1 MRTPFFRLA
10 SWLLAGLFALPGLVL
25 ADDPTPAPAPAPQ
38 AAPLIQAGTTTGPIT
53 LDGALDEPAW
63 QQAQV
68 ITLTQQNPHPG
79 APTPYLTTVRVLRGS
94 NYLYFGI
101 SCTDPNP
108 ARTSIHT
115 LQRDGDQSSDD
126 SVMIVVDSFG
136 QHKLAYV
143 FQVNAG
149 GAKADGLISPG
160 YNNSNSNTP
169 TVDFSWNG
177 YWDASVKRTAEGW
190 TAEVR
195 INTQSLQFN
204 NKNPVWGFNV
214 SRYVPRDLLTLV
226 WSGISLD
233 ATPTN
238 LQREGTLTGIQGLDQ
253 GSGFEFDPYGVTEYS
268 DQKHDT
274 ESYTGFDLKYNLTP
288 EMAGLLT
295 YHTDFSEAQANSLNI
310 SASPYAQSIPETR
323 AFFLDGAN
331 IFTFSHNL
339 GQNFI
344 PFYSRNIGLV
354 NGETVPLDEGVKLL
368 GHTDDWTLGVLD
380 TQMAGTP
387 GIPGSQTDTGTDA
400 SNLFAGRAD
409 YNVNSEWRVGG
420 LVTHGDPL
428 GTSDNTL
435 TSFDSTWSTSTFHG
449 DKNLNLSG
457 WLARSSGTQLPDGA
471 RDGYGFDLEYPN
483 DLWYGDL
490 NYNYF
495 GQGLDPAMG
504 FLQRP
509 GTKQT
514 SSNVTWQPRPGP
526 DSDFSWVRQFYE
538 NVGWYYVTGIDN
550 HVQSDDWNF
559 NFLQLTTQN
568 GWHWNVQLNT
578 NYEVLA
584 SPYSIVPAVTVP
596 AGSYH
601 FNLIHSNMSS
611 PTANAFVFGYSAEA
625 GDIYNAHY
633 KDIFPNVA
641 WSAPGGHFT
650 MSLLTGWLWV
660 YGPQSSGTLRV
671 TELTMNYSFTPDL
684 TLSTLTQYNN
694 ISRTTSENAI
704 LQWNIQ
710 PDRTFYVVW
719 NHGLTLNPN
728 LLQGKQT
735 VTGNILLTKL
745 VWGFY

>member
-1 MRTPFFRLA
+1 MYGYGLLTAL
-10 SWLLAGLFALPGLVL
+10 WLLPVFAQ
-25 ADDPTPAPAPAPQ
+25 ADDTPPTPAPTQSAPV
-38 AAPLIQAGTTTGPIT
+38 IEAGTTTANEIL
-53 LDGALDEPAW
+53 LDGALDEAAW
-63 QQAQV
+63 KYAPV

-79 APTPYLTTVRVLRGS
+79 AATPYTTTVRVLRGTK
-94 NYLYFGI
+94 YLYFGI
-101 SCTDPNP
+101 ECTDPNP
-108 ARTSIHT
+108 PKASIHT

-126 SVMIVVDSFG
+126 NVMIVLDTFG

-169 TVDFSWNG
+169 AVDFSWNG
-177 YWDASVKRTAEGW
+177 YWDAAVKRTAEGW
-190 TAEVR
+190 SAEIR

-204 NKNPVWGFNV
+204 KKNPVWGLNV
-214 SRYVPRDLLTLV
+214 SRYLPRDLMTQV

-238 LQREGTLTGIQGLDQ
+238 LQWEGKLTGIQGLDQ

-288 EMAGLLT
+288 EMAGLFT
-295 YHTDFSEAQANSLNI
+295 YHTDFSESQANSLNV
-310 SASPYAQSIPETR
+310 SASPYAQTIPETR

-331 IFTFSHNL
+331 IFTYSHNL

-354 NGETVPLDEGVKLL
+354 NGETVPLDEGVKIL
-368 GHTDDWTLGVLD
+368 GHTDDWTLGMLD
-380 TQMAGTP
+380 TQMADTQTT
-387 GIPGSQTDTGTDA
+387 GS
-400 SNLFAGRAD
+400 SNLFVGRAD
-409 YNVNSEWRVGG
+409 YNVNSEWRVGT

-428 GTSDNTL
+428 GVSDNTL
-435 TSFDSTWSTSTFHG
+435 TSFDSTWSTSTFQG
-449 DKNLNLSG
+449 DKNLNVSG
-457 WLARSSGTQLPDGA
+457 WLARSSGNGLPQGDRG
-471 RDGYGFDLEYPN
+471 GYGFDAEYPN
-483 DLWYGDL
+483 DLWYADL
-490 NYNYF
+490 NYNFF
-495 GQGLDPAMG
+495 GDALDPALG

-514 SSNVTWQPRPGP
+514 SATLTWQPRPGP
-526 DSDFSWVRQFYE
+526 DSDFSWVRQFFE
-538 NVGWYYVTGIDN
+538 NVGWYYVTGLDD
-550 HVQSDDWNF
+550 HVQSDDWT
-559 NFLQLTTQN
+559 LDPVQLTTQN
-568 GWHWNVQLNT
+568 GWHWNFQINSD
-578 NYEVLA
+578 YEVLA
-584 SPYSIVPAVTVP
+584 QPYAIVPAVTIP

-601 FNLIHSNMSS
+601 FTLVHSNMTS
-611 PTANAFVFGYSAEA
+611 PAANDFVFGYSAEA
-625 GDIYNAHY
+625 GDIYSAHY

-641 WSAPGGHFT
+641 WSAPGGHFNMT
-650 MSLLTGWLWV
+650 LLTGWLWV
-660 YGPQSSGTLRV
+660 YGTQSDGTLRV

-684 TLSTLTQYNN
+684 TLSTLTQYN
-694 ISRTTSENAI
+694 SVSHTTSENAI
-704 LQWNIQ
+704 LQWNIE

-728 LLQGKQT
+728 LLQGQQT
-735 VTGNILLTKL
+735 VTGNTLLAKL